1 VTSQAIIQNEIQL
14 VYISDRCASTD
25 DVAINKIKLRAEPN
39 NLRRNITGA
48 LLFTEHYFLQYLEGE
63 AAVVD
68 ALYASICRDKRHNNV
83 RLLLRKSIQE
93 RDFSRWSLGVKKLLD
108 NEENHDLNAVLNM
121 LGQAS
126 KVTESQLDWFKLAL
140 K

>member
-1 VTSQAIIQNEIQL
+1 MTSQAIIQNEIQL

-48 LLFTEHYFLQYLEGE
+48 LLFTERYFLQYLEGE

-83 RLLLRKSIQE
+83 RLLLRKSIQQ

-108 NEENHDLNAVLNM
+108 NEENQDLIAVLNM
-121 LGQAS
+121 IGQAS

>member
-1 VTSQAIIQNEIQL
+1 MTSQAIIQNEIQL

-83 RLLLRKSIQE
+83 RLLLRKPIQQ

-108 NEENHDLNAVLNM
+108 NEENQDLIAVLNM

-126 KVTESQLDWFKLAL
+126 NINESQLDWFKLAL

>member
-1 VTSQAIIQNEIQL
+1 MTSQAIIQNEIQL

-25 DVAINKIKLRAEPN
+25 DIAINKIKLRAEPN

-48 LLFTEHYFLQYLEGE
+48 LLFTERYFLQYLEGE

-83 RLLLRKSIQE
+83 RLLLRKPIQQ

-108 NEENHDLNAVLNM
+108 NEENQDLIAVLNM

-126 KVTESQLDWFKLAL
+126 NINESQLDWFKLAL